1 MLQYRL
7 YLYKTKVKGQSS
19 ENPSRPDSEEATP
32 QITHEKRSWCKQQE
46 DFYSERAG
54 AHSRTPRRGRG
65 LRPRVWSRDSFY
77 GVHNKAR
84 AFTN

>member
-32 QITHEKRSWCKQQE
+32 QITQEKRS
-46 DFYSERAG
+46 
-54 AHSRTPRRGRG
+54 
-65 LRPRVWSRDSFY
+65 
-77 GVHNKAR
+77 
-84 AFTN
+84 